1 MWGINRVQG
10 QCQKKER
17 SMPTITSQI
26 SEFSVNLQYEDLP
39 EEVVFQVKRFLL
51 DSVGCAFGG
60 WDTED
65 VQIQMEIHREMGGKQ
80 EATVMVGGIR
90 LPMNHAALMNSL
102 LIRALDYNDIY
113 WEEDPS
119 HPSDII
125 PAALSPAEVISANGK
140 DVITAI
146 ALAYEFEQRM
156 CEFAHPGIRERKWH
170 HATLTGFVSPIVAGK
185 ILGLTREQMVQ
196 AIGIS
201 GSHCCTLGAV
211 TAGKLTNMKN
221 TVDPLAVQSGVLAAQ
236 LAKAGYSGP
245 EHVIDGKEGLVETFG
260 PEFELDL
267 LTRDLGKDWRIPR
280 CSMKAFAAEALT
292 HSPITA
298 VLKIVN
304 DNKLKPSDISEIRV
318 KTVARAADIL
328 SDPSKY
334 QPTSKETA
342 DHSLPFCLA
351 AAVVDG
357 MVTPAQFKDEKLKD
371 PRIWDLLPKIK
382 VAAEPEFEKL
392 FPRLKATEVSI
403 TTTEKKNYTIRVDY
417 PKGDY
422 RDPMSEDE
430 LLYKFDSMVLD
441 KTGQKK
447 RDTMVERIMNLE
459 KEKNIRDFMQALTS

>member
-1 MWGINRVQG
+1 
-10 QCQKKER
+10 
-17 SMPTITSQI
+17 MPTISHKI
-26 SEFSVNLQYEDLP
+26 AEFAVNLKYDDLP
-39 EEVVFQVKRFLL
+39 DEVIYQVKRFLL
-51 DSVGCAFGG
+51 DSIGCAFGG

-65 VQIQMEIHREMGGKQ
+65 IQIQHELHKQIGGAA
-80 EATVMVGGIR
+80 EATVMVSGVR
-90 LPMNHAALMNSL
+90 LPVKHAALLNSL

-125 PAALSPAEVISANGK
+125 PASLSPAEVEGK
-140 DVITAI
+140 SGKEVITAI
-146 ALAYEFEQRM
+146 VLAYEFEQRM

-185 ILGLTREQMVQ
+185 ILGLNVEQMVN

-221 TVDPLAVQSGVLAAQ
+221 TVDPMAVEAGVLAAQ
-236 LAKAGYSGP
+236 LARAGYTGP
-245 EHVIDGKEGLVETFG
+245 EHVIDGKEGLVDAFG

-267 LTRDLGKDWRIPR
+267 LTKNLGKDWRILR

-298 VLKIVN
+298 VLKIVQDN
-304 DNKLKPSDISEIRV
+304 DLKPEDISQILV

-334 QPTSKETA
+334 KPTSKETA
-342 DHSLPFCLA
+342 DHSLPYCLA

-357 MVTPAQFKDEKLKD
+357 MVTPAQFKEEKLKD

-382 VAAEPEFEKL
+382 VVAEPAFEEL
-392 FPRLKATEVSI
+392 FPRLKAAEVTI
-403 TTTEKKNYTIRVDY
+403 TTTEDVRHILRVDY

-422 RDPMSEDE
+422 RDPMTDEE
-430 LLYKFDSMVLD
+430 LLDKFDSMVLA
-441 KTGQKK
+441 KVSQEQ
-447 RDTMVERIMNLE
+447 RDRMVEAIMNLE
-459 KEKNIRDFMQALTS
+459 GIEDIRDFMKLMVMG

>member
-1 MWGINRVQG
+1 MA
-10 QCQKKER
+10 
-17 SMPTITSQI
+17 TITQKI
-26 SEFSVNLQYEDLP
+26 AEFAVKVRYEDLP
-39 EEVVFQVKRFLL
+39 PEAVFQVKRFLL
-51 DSVGCAFGG
+51 DSIGCAFGG

-65 VQIQMEIHREMGGKQ
+65 VEIQLALYQDMAGKP
-80 EATVMVGGIR
+80 EASVIVGGMK
-90 LPMNHAALMNSL
+90 LPMNHAALLNSL

-113 WEEDPS
+113 WEQDPS

-125 PAALSPAEVISANGK
+125 PAALSPAETLSGNGK

-185 ILGLTREQMVQ
+185 ILGLSSARMVN

-221 TVDPLAVQSGVLAAQ
+221 TVDPLAVQSGVIAAQ
-236 LAKAGYSGP
+236 LALAGYSGP
-245 EHVIDGKEGLVETFG
+245 EHVIDGKEGLTDTFG
-260 PEFELDL
+260 PEFDLNL
-267 LTRDLGKDWRIPR
+267 LTDGLGESWRILS

-298 VLKIVN
+298 VLKIVREN
-304 DNKLKPSDISEIRV
+304 NLKPDDLAEIRV

-334 QPTSKETA
+334 KPTSKETA
-342 DHSLPFCLA
+342 DHSLPYCLA

-357 MVTPAQFKDEKLKD
+357 MVTPAQFSEKKLRD
-371 PRIWDLLPKIK
+371 PQIWNLLPKIK
-382 VAAEPEFEKL
+382 VVAEPEFEEL
-392 FPRLKATEVSI
+392 FPKLKVTQVKI
-403 TTTEKKNYTIRVDY
+403 TVNGGREFTLRVDY

-422 RDPMSEDE
+422 RDPMTEQE
-430 LLYKFDSMVLD
+430 LLNKFDSMVME
-441 KTGQKK
+441 KTGREK
-447 RDTMVERIMNLE
+447 RNRMVDRIMNLE
-459 KEKNIRDFMQALTS
+459 KEKNIKDFMSLLTK

>member
-1 MWGINRVQG
+1 
-10 QCQKKER
+10 
-17 SMPTITSQI
+17 MPAITQQI
-26 SEFSVNLQYEDLP
+26 ADFSVKLRYEDLP
-39 EEVVFQVKRFLL
+39 DEVVFQVKRFLL
-51 DSVGCAFGG
+51 DSIGCAFGG

-65 VQIQMEIHREMGGKQ
+65 VQIQMDLHRNMAGKE
-80 EATVMVGGIR
+80 EAIVMVGGTR
-90 LPMNHAALMNSL
+90 MPMNHAALMNSL

-125 PAALSPAEVISANGK
+125 PAALSPADALSRSGR

-185 ILGLTREQMVQ
+185 ILDLTVDQMVQ

-221 TVDPLAVQSGVLAAQ
+221 TVDPMAVQSGVLAAQ

-245 EHVIDGKEGLVETFG
+245 EHVIDGKEGLVDTFG
-260 PEFELDL
+260 PEFELEL
-267 LTRDLGKDWRIPR
+267 MTRDLGKDWRILR

-298 VLKIVN
+298 VLKIVR
-304 DNKLKPSDISEIRV
+304 DNQLKPEDIAEIRV

-334 QPTSKETA
+334 KPTSKETA
-342 DHSLPFCLA
+342 DHSLPYCLA
-351 AAVVDG
+351 AAVVDD

-371 PRIWDLLPKIK
+371 PRIWSLLPKIK
-382 VAAEPEFEKL
+382 VEAEPEFEKL

-403 TTTEKKNYTIRVDY
+403 TTTRNNKHTVRVDY

-422 RDPMSEDE
+422 RDPMTEEE
-430 LLYKFDSMVLD
+430 LLDKFDSMVLD

-447 RDTMVERIMNLE
+447 RDEMVDRTMNLE
-459 KEKNIRDFMQALTS
+459 KEKDICEFMQKMTK

>member
-1 MWGINRVQG
+1 
-10 QCQKKER
+10 
-17 SMPTITSQI
+17 MPTISHHLA
-26 SEFSVNLQYEDLP
+26 EFAVNLKYEDLP
-39 EEVVFQVKRFLL
+39 NEVVDFVKRFLL
-51 DSVGCAFGG
+51 DSIGCAFGG

-65 VQIQMEIHREMGGKQ
+65 VQIQNKIHEQMGGKP
-80 EATVMVGGIR
+80 EATVMVSGAKM
-90 LPMNHAALMNSL
+90 PMSHATLLNSL

-125 PAALSPAEVISANGK
+125 PAALTPGEVLNKTGK

-146 ALAYEFEQRM
+146 VLAYEFEQRM

-170 HATLTGFVSPIVAGK
+170 HATLTGFAAPIVAGK
-185 ILGLTREQMVQ
+185 ILNLNVDQMVN
-196 AIGIS
+196 AIGIG

-221 TVDPLAVQSGVLAAQ
+221 SVDPMSVEAGVKAALLARE
-236 LAKAGYSGP
+236 GYSGP
-245 EHVIDGKEGLVETFG
+245 EHVIDGKEGLVDTFG
-260 PEFELDL
+260 PEFELNI
-267 LTRDLGKDWRIPR
+267 LTDNLGKDWRILR

-304 DNKLKPSDISEIRV
+304 EHQLKPEAINKISV

-334 QPTSKETA
+334 KPTSKETA
-342 DHSLPFCLA
+342 DHSLPYCLA
-351 AAVVDG
+351 AAIVDG

-371 PRIWDLLPKIK
+371 PQIWDLLPKIE
-382 VAAEPEFEKL
+382 VVAEPEFEKL
-392 FPRLKATEVSI
+392 FPQLKATEVSI
-403 TTTEKKNYTIRVDY
+403 QTNDDEHHTLRVDY

-430 LLYKFDSMVLD
+430 LLYKFDSMVME
-441 KTGQKK
+441 KVGKQK
-447 RDTMVERIMNLE
+447 RDRIVELIMNLE
-459 KEKNIRDFMQALTS
+459 NVEGMKEFMKWMIKS

>member
-1 MWGINRVQG
+1 
-10 QCQKKER
+10 
-17 SMPTITSQI
+17 MPTISHKI
-26 SEFSVNLQYEDLP
+26 AEFAVNLKYEDLP

-51 DSVGCAFGG
+51 DSIGCAFGG

-65 VQIQMEIHREMGGKQ
+65 VQIQFCLHQQMKGTEEG
-80 EATVMVGGIR
+80 TVLVSGAQM
-90 LPMNHAALMNSL
+90 PMNHATLLNSL

-125 PAALSPAEVISANGK
+125 PAALTPAEVLGKSGK
-140 DVITAI
+140 DLITAI
-146 ALAYEFEQRM
+146 VLAYEFEQRM

-185 ILGLTREQMVQ
+185 ILGLDVEQMVN

-201 GSHCCTLGAV
+201 GSHTCTLGAV

-236 LAKAGYSGP
+236 LAKDGYTGP
-245 EHVIDGKEGLVETFG
+245 EHVIDGKEGLVDTFG
-260 PEFELDL
+260 PEFELNL
-267 LTRDLGKDWRIPR
+267 LTDNLGKDWRILR

-298 VLKIVN
+298 VLKIVREHH
-304 DNKLKPSDISEIRV
+304 LKPENISGILV
-318 KTVARAADIL
+318 KTISRAADIL

-334 QPTSKETA
+334 KPTSKETA
-342 DHSLPFCLA
+342 DHSLPYCLA

-357 MVTPAQFKDEKLKD
+357 MVTPAQFTEEKLKD
-371 PRIWDLLPKIK
+371 PQIWDL
-382 VAAEPEFEKL
+382 
-392 FPRLKATEVSI
+392 TI
-403 TTTEKKNYTIRVDY
+403 TTTDGKSHTLRVDY

-422 RDPMSEDE
+422 RDPMSEEE
-430 LLYKFDSMVLD
+430 LLSKFDSMVLT
-441 KTGQKK
+441 KVGKER
-447 RDTMVERIMNLE
+447 RDRMVELIMNLE
-459 KEKNIRDFMQALTS
+459 KVDNVKDFMRWMTR